1 MTARK
6 PTTKGVKRQLE
17 EIHDK
22 FRLTALTRAQ
32 KLMEM
37 QNASDFWLTSYV
49 DILDRYRDGGQVVYP
64 ISNPNDRRAG
74 SNFPFWMSESQLSI
88 IRASSRLIVTMN
100 PAAYGLLNG
109 LTSYVIGSGFT
120 YRAVPIEGME
130 ADEKLVRAVQKAIDR
145 FIEENSWKE
154 MEQELFFRSREDGEC
169 FLRMFP
175 QQSGVLQVRTVE
187 PEQVIQPPNSTF
199 EEWSYGIQT
208 ERDDLFDIKAYFV
221 HYMAPGGVKME
232 DGVTGEVVDA
242 EDMIHIKANV
252 KRAIKRGLPD
262 LSFDTL
268 ETFSLASKLR
278 RNMGEGAAVQ
288 AAIAAVRQHDTASA
302 SQVETFVQQAI
313 DYSLNIPFNGRQQ
326 DYTKI
331 DAGSFLDIPKGMNY
345 IPPPGAAN
353 ANAHLAIHSALLRA
367 AGTRHNA
374 PEWLV
379 SGDASNN
386 NYASSLTAESPFLRN
401 CQRLQSFMSRS
412 FKRVMVTAVKNSIA
426 AGRLPSNALK
436 MVEVTVSP
444 PTVETRNRA
453 EEANSNKTYVEM
465 GVKSRQ
471 RVAQELGYDWK
482 KEAAEIEDYNEKF
495 GQKGQQGGP
504 PQGPQGPGPEGPGGP
519 GAPKAPPQQP
529 KEQQAQESIEE
540 GEKPGLWA
548 NIRDKRKRGEP
559 PAKPGDEDYPDEK
572 SYQAAQ
578 ESEGG
583 RYSHIDFTP
592 PEGARNAA
600 KRALEVRAE
609 KPESQRGMTAVGIAR
624 ARDLARGAKLSPET
638 VRRMKAFFDRH
649 EVDKKGSTW
658 GEKGKGWQAWMGWG
672 GDPGYAWARKVVRQM
687 DSADD
692 VTEGLVEDLNEA
704 KSDEEGRWVTLH
716 GDSMHGGVHVF
727 LKPSGEIS
735 KGPKSLIGKKPS
747 EIKTSKSDN
756 FGDEKKAS
764 VLPSSGKTETPI
776 AGISFSSEP
785 AAPSAKKKAEKKP
798 KAKPKAPAEPSKEE
812 PKAEE
817 PQKEPTQ
824 PKEGIPHPSEL
835 KTQSSLGGSTGA
847 YLKTDNEGNKFV
859 EKGGSS
865 PEHIRSE
872 HLADKIY
879 QAAGVSVP
887 DAALHET
894 DKGPRKVS
902 KHISGTPLSD
912 LSGEAKQKAI
922 DDLKKNFATDA
933 LLANWDVVGLNQDN
947 ILVDK
952 NGTAHRIDNG
962 GSLKFRA
969 MGKPKEFGPVASEI
983 DSMRTSP
990 QGKAVFG
997 SLTDKEIA
1005 DQVKDLVGKKD
1016 AIIDA
1021 AKKHGAS
1028 QDIVDNLGKRIDG
1041 LKDRFLGKEELTKEP
1056 VDKGELT
1063 KAPEKKF
1070 MTPEEGMKAYQDA
1083 VNKKAEE
1090 IMSNPMATSMPTSA
1104 YGMASKQIKRMQF
1117 PVKHEVP
1124 DEPRQF
1130 KNELEAALAFK
1141 HDFDMKKVEY
1151 YHNHD
1156 DTDSFNA
1163 SEYAKNQLKP
1173 ENYQYDPSAKNTQ
1186 DKNFQSDKHAF
1197 KELIN
1202 ATQAIHEFQKMK
1214 NPEKYEEMYEIQKKL
1229 GPTFAM
1235 KFDKPIEELTAPAS
1249 HGDWQFKP
1257 DQLREQVIGEPNA
1270 DKVGMKIGSK
1280 VVNFDSRNK
1289 IQDYSTSPSIN
1300 KRLWDQGDN
1309 PTFSQP
1315 HDELTY
1321 KSIAKGIE
1329 DAGELPEPITVWRGM
1344 SFDIAKHIGKPD
1356 YKSLVG
1362 ETIEMPGFQST
1373 SLNPSVAVGFHN
1385 KWNTTK
1391 VPMFEIKT
1399 NRGIFMDKG
1408 LSSLPEEH
1416 EFLMGHNWKYRVVGY
1431 EKGVPFPLGDG
1442 QITKKDILKL
1452 ELV

>member
-1 MTARK
+1 MTAKK
-6 PTTKGVKRQLE
+6 PTGRTVKRQLE
-17 EIHDK
+17 EIQDQFK
-22 FRLTALTRAQ
+22 LAALTRAQ

-130 ADEKLVRAVQKAIDR
+130 ADEKLVRAVQKTIDR
-145 FIEENSWKE
+145 FIDENSWKE
-154 MEQELFFRSREDGEC
+154 MEQEMFFRSREDGEC

-208 ERDDLFDIKAYFV
+208 EKDDLFDIKAYFV

-412 FKRVMVTAVKNSIA
+412 FKRVMVTAVKNAIE

-453 EEANSNKTYVEM
+453 EEANSNKTYVDL

-495 GQKGQQGGP
+495 GPKGQPGGP
-504 PQGPQGPGPEGPGGP
+504 QQGPPGPGPEGPGGP
-519 GAPKAPPQQP
+519 GAPKAPSPTVPSQEKGP
-529 KEQQAQESIEE
+529 TAPVKESLTE
-540 GEKPGLWA
+540 
-548 NIRDKRKRGEP
+548 
-559 PAKPGDEDYPDEK
+559 
-572 SYQAAQ
+572 
-578 ESEGG
+578 G
-583 RYSHIDFTP
+583 RYDHIDFTP

-609 KPESQRGMTAVGIAR
+609 KPESQRGMTPVGIAR
-624 ARDLARGAKLSPET
+624 ARDLANGAKLSPET

-672 GDPGYAWARKVVRQM
+672 GDPGYAWARKIVRQM

-692 VTEGLVEDLNEA
+692 VTEGLIEYLNEA
-704 KSDEEGRWVTLH
+704 KSDDEGRWVTLH

-735 KGPKSLIGKKPS
+735 KGPKSLIGKKPGELKKQS
-747 EIKTSKSDN
+747 KADLDDKKKGEVVKT
-756 FGDEKKAS
+756 GD
-764 VLPSSGKTETPI
+764 KTDTPI

-798 KAKPKAPAEPSKEE
+798 KTKPKAPAEPSKEE

-817 PQKEPTQ
+817 PQKEPAQ

-847 YLKTDNEGNKFV
+847 YLKTDSEGNKFV

-1028 QDIVDNLGKRIDG
+1028 QDIIDNLGKRIDG
-1041 LKDRFLGKEELTKEP
+1041 LKDRFLGKEGLTKEP

-1070 MTPEEGMKAYQDA
+1070 MTPEEGMKAYEDA
-1083 VNKKAEE
+1083 VEKKAQE
-1090 IMSNPMATSMPTSA
+1090 IMDSPPKDMPMSA
-1104 YGMASKQIKRMQF
+1104 YGMAKKEVKPTQF
-1117 PVKHEVP
+1117 PVKHEIP

-1141 HDFDMKKVEY
+1141 HDLDMKKVEY

-1156 DTDSFNA
+1156 DNDSMNA
-1163 SEYAKNQLKP
+1163 FEYAKSQLKP
-1173 ENYQYDPSAKNTQ
+1173 ENYQYDPSAKNAL
-1186 DKNFQSDKHAF
+1186 DSNFQNNKHAW
-1197 KELIN
+1197 KELMKSV
-1202 ATQAIHEFQKMK
+1202 QAVHEFQQMK
-1214 NPEKYEEMYEIQKKL
+1214 NPDNHEGPYYIQKRL
-1229 GPTFAM
+1229 EPVFAM
-1235 KFDKPIEELTAPAS
+1235 KFDKPVEELTAPVS
-1249 HGDWQFKP
+1249 HGDWQFKN
-1257 DQLREQVIGEPNA
+1257 DQLREQIIGQSNA
-1270 DKVGMKIGSK
+1270 SKVGMKIGSE
-1280 VVNFDSRNK
+1280 VVDTDSKNK
-1289 IQDYSTSPSIN
+1289 IRGYSTSPKIN

-1309 PTFSQP
+1309 PTFS
-1315 HDELTY
+1315 DLDDKRTY
-1321 KSIAKGIE
+1321 ENIAKGID
-1329 DAGELPEPITVWRGM
+1329 DAGELPKPITVWRGM
-1344 SFDIAKHIGKPD
+1344 SFDIAKHMGKPD

-1373 SLNPSVAVGFHN
+1373 SLNPSVAVEFHN
-1385 KWNTTK
+1385 KYNTGE

-1399 NRGIFMDKG
+1399 KRGVFMDDG
-1408 LSSLPEEH
+1408 LSTLPDEQ